1 MSLRLCFLRRRPMTR
16 DCSLDIKC
24 SFETQEWSQTRPHK
38 LQGFQV
44 LFAPERPHGPICP
57 ISCPLCPFMPPKKS
71 GWDLKELPH
80 ITGNCDAMPTA
91 ASGHLQG
98 HGFFPSR
105 TQTCWFSP
113 KSPWI
118 LGNLLGMLQ
127 VCYRLADPK
136 CQCLSSALAGLTSY
150 SKRNH
155 QGKSRFAAGME
166 PEVGADKNQCPW
178 NSSLFGHVFFSPWFA
193 HQSGSIVKIFCEQR
207 SLFRSVLFHPVES
220 RRRGGGGGQKTQP
233 PWCFQHLK

>member
-1 MSLRLCFLRRRPMTR
+1 
-16 DCSLDIKC
+16 
-24 SFETQEWSQTRPHK
+24 
-38 LQGFQV
+38 
-44 LFAPERPHGPICP
+44 
-57 ISCPLCPFMPPKKS
+57 
-71 GWDLKELPH
+71 
-80 ITGNCDAMPTA
+80 MPTA

-105 TQTCWFSP
+105 TQTCWIFTEISVNP
-113 KSPWI
+113 GKSLQTW
-118 LGNLLGMLQ
+118 Q

-178 NSSLFGHVFFSPWFA
+178 NSSLFGHVFFSPCFA

-207 SLFRSVLFHPVES
+207 SLFSLSPIS
-220 RRRGGGGGQKTQP
+220 SS
-233 PWCFQHLK
+233 